1 MIFYDILRLSW
12 QHRTVLLLFDFYSR
26 LYEQLHESYERICA
40 GGSTDILLPFFPCY
54 MHSGGWFARVRGGG
68 LAGSENLPEM
78 GGWRLSALGALFY
91 QVLFCLSTLLRRSV
105 FLLIDPN

>member
-1 MIFYDILRLSW
+1 MIFYAYRGNI
-12 QHRTVLLLFDFYSR
+12 VLFYCSLIFIR
-26 LYEQLHESYERICA
+26 GCTNSFMSPTNAFA

-78 GGWRLSALGALFY
+78 AGWRLSALGALFY